1 MISMTN
7 KQRIIIGHFNDG
19 KSARHLAKE
28 LGLNRRTVQKYI
40 NEHKSLLALDDPS
53 APVAED
59 GIVDPPRYRGSPRR
73 KSALTEEV
81 CRRLDAFLELN
92 AEHRKAGRGK
102 QQMKTVDML
111 EALLE
116 EGFSIGYTSVCRY
129 VNTQRAKGKEAFIRQ
144 FYVPGQS
151 VEFDWGE
158 VELVING
165 QTKRLMLAV
174 FTSAYSNHRW
184 SMLFYRQDMIS
195 FLTAH
200 VCYLTMAGGVA
211 GEFVYD
217 NMRVAVAEF
226 ACRNKDKRATE
237 DLLRLSAYYG
247 FSYRFCNVRRGN
259 EKGHVERSVEYVRRK
274 AFSRKIEFPCLC
286 SANTHLNECQEGLN
300 GRCLTGKQQTIVS
313 LFEREQEVMKTIPI
327 TPFDP
332 AANRQLRV
340 DKYSCVRVDNNY
352 YSVPDHQ
359 IGRYVDVRVYAMR
372 IEVYDRDT
380 SLLMAKHE
388 RRHTSHQYYMTLE
401 HFLPTLQRKPG
412 ALLGSLA
419 WRQAGESLQ
428 LLLERHFDKTDIKS
442 FIAFLLWAQD
452 KSLKWEVI
460 KDTAQKLHERR
471 PHAQVDIDALK
482 ISLLAQSKP
491 KNTAPDY
498 RGASTEKI
506 RQNAADQLQQYQ
518 QLFTTQT
525 TTQ

>member
-1 MISMTN
+1 MISMAK

-19 KSARHLAKE
+19 KSARLLAKE

-40 NEHKSLLALDDPS
+40 NEHKSLLALEEPS
-53 APVAED
+53 VAFTEN

-81 CRRLDAFLELN
+81 CLRLDAFLELN
-92 AEHRKAGRGK
+92 ADHRKAGRRK
-102 QQMKTVDML
+102 QQMKSKDML
-111 EALLE
+111 EALHE

-129 VNTQRAKGKEAFIRQ
+129 VNTQRAKGKEAFVRQ
-144 FYVPGQS
+144 SYVPGQS

-184 SMLFYRQDMIS
+184 SMLFYRQDMVS

-200 VCYLTMAGGVA
+200 VCYLAMAGGVA

-226 ACRNKDKRATE
+226 ACRNKDKRATD
-237 DLLRLSAYYG
+237 DLLGLSAYYG

-259 EKGHVERSVEYVRRK
+259 EKGHVERSVEYIRRK
-274 AFSRKIEFPCLC
+274 AFSRKIEFPSLA
-286 SANTHLNECQEGLN
+286 SANTYLNECQQGLN
-300 GRCLTGKQQTIVS
+300 DRCLTGKKVSIKS
-313 LFEREQEVMKTIPI
+313 LFEQEQKVMKSIPVM
-327 TPFDP
+327 PFDP
-332 AANRQLRV
+332 ATNRQLRV
-340 DKYSCVRVDNNY
+340 DKYSCIRVDNNY

-359 IGRYVDVRVYAMR
+359 VGRYVEVRVYAMR

-380 SLLMAKHE
+380 SLLIAKHE
-388 RRHTSHQYYMTLE
+388 RRHTSHRYYMTLE

-419 WRQAGESLQ
+419 WQQAGESLQ
-428 LLLERHFDKTDIKS
+428 QLLERHFDKADIKS
-442 FIAFLLWAQD
+442 FVGFLLWAQD
-452 KSLKWEVI
+452 KGLKWNVI
-460 KDTAQKLHERR
+460 EDTAQRLHLRR
-471 PHAQVDIDALK
+471 PHAQVDVDALK
-482 ISLLAQSKP
+482 ISLLAQTKP
-491 KNTAPDY
+491 PDKVADY
-498 RGASTEKI
+498 QGASTEKI
-506 RQNAADQLQQYQ
+506 RRNAADQLQQYQ

-525 TTQ
+525 TIQ

>member
-1 MISMTN
+1 MISMAK

-19 KSARHLAKE
+19 KSARLLAKE

-40 NEHKSLLALDDPS
+40 NEHKSLLALEEPS
-53 APVAED
+53 VAFTGN

-81 CRRLDAFLELN
+81 CLRLDAFLELN
-92 AEHRKAGRGK
+92 ADHRKAGRRK
-102 QQMKTVDML
+102 QQMKSKDML
-111 EALLE
+111 EALHE

-129 VNTQRAKGKEAFIRQ
+129 VNTQRAKGKEAFVRQ
-144 FYVPGQS
+144 SYVPGQS

-184 SMLFYRQDMIS
+184 SMLFYRQDMVS

-200 VCYLTMAGGVA
+200 VCYLAMAGGVA

-226 ACRNKDKRATE
+226 ACRNKDKR
-237 DLLRLSAYYG
+237 
-247 FSYRFCNVRRGN
+247 
-259 EKGHVERSVEYVRRK
+259 
-274 AFSRKIEFPCLC
+274 
-286 SANTHLNECQEGLN
+286 
-300 GRCLTGKQQTIVS
+300 
-313 LFEREQEVMKTIPI
+313 VM
-327 TPFDP
+327 PFDP
-332 AANRQLRV
+332 ATNRQLRV
-340 DKYSCVRVDNNY
+340 DKYSCIRVDNNY

-359 IGRYVDVRVYAMR
+359 VGRYVEVRVYAMR

-380 SLLMAKHE
+380 SLLIAKHE
-388 RRHTSHQYYMTLE
+388 RRHTSHRYYMTLE

-419 WRQAGESLQ
+419 WQQAGESLQ
-428 LLLERHFDKTDIKS
+428 QLLERHFDKADIKS
-442 FIAFLLWAQD
+442 FVGFLLWAQD
-452 KSLKWEVI
+452 KGLKWNVI
-460 KDTAQKLHERR
+460 EDTAQRLHLRR
-471 PHAQVDIDALK
+471 PHAQVDVDALK
-482 ISLLAQSKP
+482 ISLLAQTKP
-491 KNTAPDY
+491 PDKVADY
-498 RGASTEKI
+498 QGASTEKI
-506 RQNAADQLQQYQ
+506 RRNAADQLQQYQ

-525 TTQ
+525 TIQ